1 MRSEAKM
8 SKNEKRKL
16 ARYGHV
22 SLLSRE
28 CMQATRSNKKV
39 DGVTALGK
47 ALVMYGKADIVGY
60 ESHALSRE
68 RRRELVAAGVTFKA

>member
-1 MRSEAKM
+1 M

-28 CMQATRSNKKV
+28 CMQATRADKRE
-39 DGVTALGK
+39 DGITSLGK

-60 ESHALSRE
+60 VSLRLPTE
-68 RRRELVAAGVTFKA
+68 RRAELRAGGVWVR

>member
-1 MRSEAKM
+1 M
-8 SKNEKRKL
+8 
-16 ARYGHV
+16 

-28 CMQATRSNKKV
+28 CAQATRADKRE

-47 ALVMYGKADIVGY
+47 SLVMYGKADIVGY

-68 RRRELVAAGVTFKA
+68 RRRELVRSGICFKA

>member
-1 MRSEAKM
+1 M
-8 SKNEKRKL
+8 SKNAKRKA

-28 CMQATRSNKKV
+28 CMQATRSDKRE
-39 DGVTALGK
+39 DGITALGK
-47 ALVMYGKADIVGY
+47 ALVQYGRAEIVGY

-68 RRRELVAAGVTFKA
+68 RRRELVRGGVMFKA

>member
-1 MRSEAKM
+1 M
-8 SKNEKRKL
+8 SKNAKRKL

-28 CMQATRSNKKV
+28 CNQATRSDKRE

-47 ALVMYGKADIVGY
+47 ALVQYGRAEIVGY
-60 ESHALSRE
+60 ESHVLPLE

>member
-1 MRSEAKM
+1 M

-16 ARYGHV
+16 ARYGHI

-28 CMQATRSNKKV
+28 CTQATRSNKRE

-47 ALVMYGKADIVGY
+47 ALVQYGRADIVGY
-60 ESHALSRE
+60 DSLRLPTE
-68 RRRELVAAGVTFKA
+68 RRAELRAGGVWFR